1 MYGGISNIGGTTCAL
16 NTLIQLI
23 THSKHLYNA
32 MINSFIYDN
41 TSVNDKRII
50 WHLTYICNALINS
63 HSITPGGLVTLIYEL
78 FPDNFH
84 RGEQMDIYELWLLLA
99 DKITD
104 EVGTN
109 KTYELLHP
117 KNINSEIYDKVNAN
131 MKIIN
136 KSKYSP
142 WLEDIQSIQ
151 LGVLKC
157 MNNTCGDTPWNVEVY
172 NSLEIDIPSKYTN
185 SNPLVLDQ
193 LLLKNY
199 LIEKLPEWK
208 CDKCNNKGGIKQ
220 TQIYSLPKILMIVIK
235 RFRMTEE
242 GQLKKINTPLN
253 ITTSIKIDLNNTTF
267 HYNLIGIAN
276 HYGPYGGGHYNAHVL
291 ENSKWICFDDLDHY
305 EIDLDTHN
313 IFIDNKNA
321 YMVCYELV

>member
-16 NTLIQLI
+16 NTLIQLL

-32 MINSFIYDN
+32 MITSFKYDN
-41 TSVNDKRII
+41 TSINDKRII
-50 WHLTYICNALINS
+50 WHLTFICDALIKS
-63 HSITPGGLVTLIYEL
+63 HSITPGGLITLIYEL

-99 DKITD
+99 DKITH
-104 EVGTN
+104 EVGN
-109 KTYELLHP
+109 NIKQEILHP
-117 KNINSEIYDKVNAN
+117 TNINPDICNKVNTN
-131 MKIIN
+131 MEIIN

-142 WLEDIQSIQ
+142 WLTHIQSIQ

-157 MNNTCGDTPWNVEVY
+157 MNNACGDTPWNVEVY

-185 SNPLVLDQ
+185 SNPLILDQ

-199 LIEKLPEWK
+199 IIEQLPEWK

-242 GQLKKINTPLN
+242 GEFKKINTPLN
-253 ITTSIKIDLNNTTF
+253 ISTSIKIELNNITSN
-267 HYNLIGIAN
+267 YNLIGIAN
-276 HYGPYGGGHYNAHVL
+276 HYGVYGGGHYNAHVL
-291 ENSKWICFDDLDHY
+291 EDSKWICFDDLDHY
-305 EIDLDTHN
+305 EIDLDTQN
-313 IFIDNKNA
+313 IFVNNKTA
-321 YMVCYELV
+321 YMVCYELE